1 MDHVVTGAR
10 WRLASALSGTALAA
24 LAATLTT
31 AYAAAPRSAPRGAE
45 VMALAFDAA
54 SGTLLKA
61 TADALYRS
69 VDQGRDW
76 TRLPRPAANRR
87 GHIAAVAVSARGK
100 GVLYLAGPGIG
111 VLRSDDGG
119 RHWSPRNQGLPG
131 RDVVALAAHADQP
144 EALFAYVSARGIFR
158 SEDGGSHWRLMDRGP
173 RAGILQLVHSN
184 MPGSMQ
190 TGWFFAATSKGVSRS
205 MDCFCGWRDA
215 GGLGRGVSALAYDP
229 REPRRVYAA
238 TGEGLFLSTDGGE
251 QWVRVSAPAA
261 KLVAL
266 AVTRS
271 GALYA
276 AAPGGALY
284 RSVDQA
290 RTWEAVG
297 A

>member
-1 MDHVVTGAR
+1 MTGAHR
-10 WRLASALSGTALAA
+10 RLASALSGAAIAVLAA
-24 LAATLTT
+24 GLTT
-31 AYAAAPRSAPRGAE
+31 AHAAAPRSVPQGAE
-45 VMALAFDAA
+45 VTALAFDGA
-54 SGTLLKA
+54 SRTLLKT

-76 TRLPRPAANRR
+76 TRLPLPAAARR

-119 RHWSPRNQGLPG
+119 QHWSPRNQGLPG
-131 RDVVALAAHADQP
+131 REVVALAAHADQP
-144 EALFAYVSARGIFR
+144 GTLYAYVSSHGIYR
-158 SEDGGSHWRLMDRGP
+158 SENGGGHWRLMDRGP
-173 RAGILQLVHSN
+173 RTDILQLIHSN

-190 TGWFFAATSKGVSRS
+190 TGWFFAATAKGVSRS

-215 GGLGRGVSALAYDP
+215 GGLGRGVRAVAYDP
-229 REPRRVYAA
+229 GQPRRVYAA
-238 TGEGLFLSTDGGE
+238 TGEGLFLSTNGGE
-251 QWVRVSAPAA
+251 QWVRVNAPAA
-261 KLVAL
+261 KVVAL

-276 AAPGGALY
+276 AAPDGALF

-290 RTWEAVG
+290 RTWEAAG